1 MTVPAWTEVQ
11 LAVGGALRLACGD
24 RRGLGFFDPSLDG
37 FWRSFRA
44 AVLTYPLYLVL
55 LGFRVTGAQLA
66 HSGLG
71 TIVIVETIAYVISWT
86 ALPLLIL
93 PLARGFGLEQRFLP
107 FMVAYNWSQLPQTA
121 LIVVVALDRAAGL
134 LPGSAGAFLELAAI
148 VATLV
153 YEWFIARVAL
163 NASGAQAVLVIMVDV
178 ALGTLLGQVTER
190 LY

>member
-1 MTVPAWTEVQ
+1 
-11 LAVGGALRLACGD
+11 
-24 RRGLGFFDPSLDG
+24 
-37 FWRSFRA
+37 
-44 AVLTYPLYLVL
+44 
-55 LGFRVTGAQLA
+55 
-66 HSGLG
+66 
-71 TIVIVETIAYVISWT
+71 
-86 ALPLLIL
+86 LPLLIL

>member
-1 MTVPAWTEVQ
+1 MTVPVWTEVQ

-66 HSGLG
+66 HSGLA
-71 TIVIVETIAYVISWT
+71 TIVIVETIAYIISWT

-93 PLARGFGLEQRFLP
+93 PLARGFGLERRFLP

-148 VATLV
+148 AATLV

-163 NASGAQAVLVIMVDV
+163 NASGAQAVLVVMVDV